1 MPLLGTGPRCT
12 LSDGGEPLMVAV
24 PGAALVADGGRMV
37 RLKATAKNWAAL
49 LEGGRFSG
57 RSVTVEVDAGAVVG
71 GEGKTVVR
79 DASTGIWRGRRG
91 FSTSHG
97 ARWTCR
103 P

>member
-24 PGAALVADGGRMV
+24 PGASLVNDGE
-37 RLKATAKNWAAL
+37 RLIRLDATAKDWAAL
-49 LEGGRFSG
+49 LEGGRFVG
-57 RSVTVEVDAGAVVG
+57 GGIRVEVDAGAVLG
-71 GEGKTVVR
+71 GEGNTVVR

-91 FSTSHG
+91 FGTSHG
-97 ARWTCR
+97 PRWTCR